1 MRRTTLMIACVG
13 LVALSAQAQ
22 VHRCKDATGKIIY
35 TDQPC
40 VTGQYGVQIE
50 RQRSQAEIQQ
60 EREQAYD
67 AEIRKQERRL
77 AEQERAFIQQ
87 QNASQQPIRPN
98 YNQPT
103 ESWQD
108 RKNRENAA
116 TSAGSIT
123 NNGGRWDAQA
133 EALRREEAKRRAA
146 AAPPIITH
154 CDPGFCYDDKGGVYH
169 KAGPNFLTGPN
180 GRACHGSGTTW
191 QCS

>member
-1 MRRTTLMIACVG
+1 MRLITIAIAFAG
-13 LVALSAQAQ
+13 LSALSAGAQ

-40 VTGQYGVQIE
+40 VAGQSGVQIE

-87 QNASQQPIRPN
+87 QNASPQPTRPT

-108 RKNRENAA
+108 RKNKENAA

-123 NNGGRWDAQA
+123 NSGGRWDAQA
-133 EALRREEAKRRAA
+133 EAQRREEARRRAA
-146 AAPPIITH
+146 AAPANITH
-154 CDPGFCYDDKGGVYH
+154 CDPGFCYDNKGGVYH
-169 KAGPNFLTGPN
+169 KAGPGFMTGPN
-180 GRACHGSGTTW
+180 GRTCHQTGTSW
-191 QCS
+191 NCN